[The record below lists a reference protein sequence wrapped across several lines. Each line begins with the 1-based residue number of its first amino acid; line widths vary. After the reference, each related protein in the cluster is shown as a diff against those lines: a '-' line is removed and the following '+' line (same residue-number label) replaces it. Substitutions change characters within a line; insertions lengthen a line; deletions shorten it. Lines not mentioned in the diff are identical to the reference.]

1 MLIDER
7 FSRGSVLTR
16 SSTEHERETAG
27 RIDKRIQ
34 NHYFG
39 FDVVIFLLLISDL
52 NSQDLKDSLWAET
65 SSGAGK
71 CPAFAFLAWSLLAS
85 L

>member
-1 MLIDER
+1 M
-7 FSRGSVLTR
+7 SVSVVAQYLQAHPQR
-16 SSTEHERETAG
+16 LAWKSNGWAG

-39 FDVVIFLLLISDL
+39 FYVVIFLLLISAL
-52 NSQDLKDSLWAET
+52 NSQDLKDSLWA
-65 SSGAGK
+65 
-71 CPAFAFLAWSLLAS
+71 WSLLAS